1 MSEVAKILYDVDE
14 YEIKVND
21 INKEQQEKMFRMIPS
36 PGTRSYME
44 SAQITMEL
52 TRNEKFK
59 PQNELN
65 DDVLTVVG
73 RPGTKMKDWAV
84 EYFKK

>member
-1 MSEVAKILYDVDE
+1 
-14 YEIKVND
+14 
-21 INKEQQEKMFRMIPS
+21 MISS
-36 PGTRSYME
+36 PGTRNYMK

-65 DDVLTVVG
+65 DDVLNVVG
-73 RPGTKMKDWAV
+73 RPGTKMKDWV
-84 EYFKK
+84 MEYFRNNKLILN

>member
-1 MSEVAKILYDVDE
+1 
-14 YEIKVND
+14 
-21 INKEQQEKMFRMIPS
+21 MIPS
-36 PGTRSYME
+36 TGNRNYME
-44 SAQITMEL
+44 SAQIIMEL

-73 RPGTKMKDWAV
+73 RPGTKMKDWAMK
-84 EYFKK
+84 YFEKK

>member
-1 MSEVAKILYDVDE
+1 MV
-14 YEIKVND
+14 
-21 INKEQQEKMFRMIPS
+21 PS

-52 TRNEKFK
+52 IRNEKYK
-59 PQNELN
+59 SQNELN

-73 RPGTKMKDWAV
+73 RPETKMKAM
-84 EYFKK
+84 EYFEKK